1 MGVTW
6 SAIRGQ
12 QMAVDLLRRAA
23 AGGRVAHAYLFAGP
37 PGVGKRL
44 AALELARSL
53 NCLAPHAGE
62 ACGSCRSCLKL
73 AEDPPVHPDVMVVE
87 PDGRVIRTEQMRQVQ
102 NEVYA
107 RPTEGRFRVIVIDG
121 AERMNAESGNRLL
134 KVLEEPP
141 SYACFVLLT
150 TNAAGVLPTIV
161 SRCQIVHF
169 SPLPPEEVAAVVQEK
184 AGIGVE
190 EAHLF
195 ASLAGGSVGA
205 ALAMAANPEV
215 AQRRDEALRL
225 LLRLGEMDDAD
236 LLEQAG
242 AWEKEKDHL
251 EERLEMVALWLRDA
265 LLLAREA
272 PERLVMNRDRIADAH
287 RIAHRYGGEGLMAML
302 ESVAAAR
309 GALLRNA
316 NTRLVLDVLLLDLHG
331 AAQPGAGWR

>member
-1 MGVTW
+1 MTW

-12 QMAVDLLRRAA
+12 QLAVDLLRRAA

-53 NCLAPHAGE
+53 NCLAPQDGE

-73 AEDPPVHPDVMVVE
+73 AEDPPVHPDVMIVE
-87 PDGRVIRTEQMRQVQ
+87 PDGRMIRTEQMRQVQ

-107 RPTEGRFRVIVIDG
+107 RPTEGRYKVVIIEG

-141 SYACFVLLT
+141 AYARFVLLT

-169 SPLPPEEVAAVVQEK
+169 SPLPPEEVAAVLQEK
-184 AGIGVE
+184 AGIDAD
-190 EAHLF
+190 EARLF
-195 ASLAGGSVGA
+195 ASLSGGSVGA
-205 ALAMAANPEV
+205 ALAMAADPEV
-215 AQRRDEALRL
+215 SQHREEALSL

-242 AWEKEKDHL
+242 VWEKEKEHL
-251 EERLEMVALWLRDA
+251 EERLEMAALWLRDA

-272 PERLVMNRDRIADAH
+272 PERLVVNRDRVADA
-287 RIAHRYGGEGLMAML
+287 RRLALRYGGPGLMAML
-302 ESVAAAR
+302 ESLAAAR

-331 AAQPGAGWR
+331 AAQP

>member
-1 MGVTW
+1 MTW

-107 RPTEGRFRVIVIDG
+107 RPTEGRFKVVILDG
-121 AERMNAESGNRLL
+121 VERMTPESGNRLL

-141 SYACFVLLT
+141 AYACFVLLT
-150 TNAAGVLPTIV
+150 TNVAGVLPTIV

-169 SPLPPEEVAAVVQEK
+169 SPLPPEEVAAVLQEK
-184 AGIGVE
+184 AGIGPE
-190 EAHLF
+190 EARLY
-195 ASLAGGSVGA
+195 ASLSGGSVGA
-205 ALAMAANPEV
+205 ALAMARSPEV
-215 AQRRDEALRL
+215 ARRRDEALGL

-242 AWEKEKDHL
+242 EWEKEKEHL
-251 EERLEMVALWLRDA
+251 EERLDMAALWLRDA
-265 LLLAREA
+265 LLVARGA
-272 PERLVMNRDRIADAH
+272 PERLVVNADRMADVRALAD
-287 RIAHRYGGEGLMAML
+287 RCGPSGLMAML
-302 ESVAAAR
+302 ESLAGAR
-309 GALLRNA
+309 DALLRNA
-316 NTRLVLDVLLLDLHG
+316 NARLVLDVLLLDL
-331 AAQPGAGWR
+331 ASAVRS

>member
-1 MGVTW
+1 
-6 SAIRGQ
+6 
-12 QMAVDLLRRAA
+12 
-23 AGGRVAHAYLFAGP
+23 
-37 PGVGKRL
+37 
-44 AALELARSL
+44 
-53 NCLAPHAGE
+53 
-62 ACGSCRSCLKL
+62 
-73 AEDPPVHPDVMVVE
+73 MVVE
-87 PDGRVIRTEQMRQVQ
+87 PDGRLIRTEQMRQVQ

-107 RPTEGRFRVIVIDG
+107 RPTEGRFRVVMIDG

-205 ALAMAANPEV
+205 ALAMAAQPGGGP
-215 AQRRDEALRL
+215 APGRGPAPPAPPGGDGRRRPAGTGR
-225 LLRLGEMDDAD
+225 RLGKGEGPPGGA
-236 LLEQAG
+236 AG
-242 AWEKEKDHL
+242 DG
-251 EERLEMVALWLRDA
+251 ALWLRDA

-272 PERLVMNRDRIADAH
+272 PERLVVNGTGSRTRS